1 MTYEEAL
8 ALPLLPMG
16 SKTLGNASPEDW
28 AAVARY
34 RREEAERLDAMP
46 VEKFM
51 QDREHYDS
59 LKVYFNQFDEAM
71 EAIKERIPA
80 ARKWLNAAK
89 AERQRNVLW

>member
-1 MTYEEAL
+1 
-8 ALPLLPMG
+8 
-16 SKTLGNASPEDW
+16 
-28 AAVARY
+28 
-34 RREEAERLDAMP
+34 MP